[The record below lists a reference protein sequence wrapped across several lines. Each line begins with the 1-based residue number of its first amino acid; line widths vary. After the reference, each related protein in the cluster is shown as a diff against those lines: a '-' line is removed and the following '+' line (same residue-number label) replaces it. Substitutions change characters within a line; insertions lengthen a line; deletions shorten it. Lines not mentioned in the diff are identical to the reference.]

1 MSTTPEH
8 GEDHWATNRH
18 LIEEWHRTG
27 DMGALWPDV
36 PAAERHSAQAQ
47 VRAVTEAVLRSSAT
61 RPALFAPDERQART
75 LGIAGYTSGMGPL
88 LGWWIQQGLVEAPP
102 QVREVFARHLDHG
115 RRRRSVLSD
124 ALVRIVQ
131 AMRAEGVHPVV
142 IKGLHT
148 GAVYFPDAGTRPAAD
163 IDLLVRPAERGQA
176 VEALGKA
183 GFVESRRTRYAA
195 RSEWRPI
202 DRPHGV
208 HSLELDH
215 VDNPWSVDLHT
226 ALERWYFRGLRRGL
240 GEEPFDHMTEV
251 PISGTTVRA
260 LAQPY
265 VTAFLALHASHDL
278 VQMQL
283 VRLVELVLVIR
294 ADVRKRAL
302 DWAAFA
308 SLIRETGIER
318 FVHPALALAEA
329 LAPGT
334 VERALL
340 ERLGRL
346 ATPRTR
352 RVLARVIEA
361 DMGALRYRSLD
372 DKLMWASGPRELL
385 LSVSELVAP
394 SDDGMP
400 VGLARLYWRRLLTF
414 ARGLSRSRGDGDAGE
429 RGL

>member
-1 MSTTPEH
+1 MCE
-8 GEDHWATNRH
+8 GATNRR

-27 DMGALWPDV
+27 NVDVLWPDV
-36 PAAERHSAQAQ
+36 PAAERRAAQAQ
-47 VRAVTEAVLRSSAT
+47 VRAVAQAVLRSSVT
-61 RPALFAPDERQART
+61 RPSLVAPDEDQARA
-75 LGIAGYTSGMGPL
+75 LGVAGYTSGMGPL
-88 LGWWIQQGLVEAPP
+88 IGWWIQQGLVAAPP
-102 QVREVFARHLDHG
+102 RVKDVFARHLDHG
-115 RRRRSVLSD
+115 RRRREVLGD
-124 ALVRIVQ
+124 ALARIVQ
-131 AMRAEGVHPVV
+131 AMRAEGIEPVV
-142 IKGLHT
+142 MKGLHT
-148 GAVYFPDAGTRPAAD
+148 GAVYFPDPGTRPAAD
-163 IDLLVRPAERGQA
+163 IDLLVRPADRGQA
-176 VEALGKA
+176 VEALRKA
-183 GFVESRRTRYAA
+183 GFVEIQRTRYAA

-240 GEEPFDHMTEV
+240 GDEPFDHATRV
-251 PISGTTVRA
+251 SVSGTTVRV

-278 VQMQL
+278 AQMQL
-283 VRLVELVLVIR
+283 VRLVELVLIIR
-294 ADVRKRAL
+294 ADLLRRAL

-308 SLIRETGIER
+308 SLIREAGIER
-318 FVHPALALAEA
+318 FVQPALVLAEA

-334 VERALL
+334 VERGLL
-340 ERLGRL
+340 ERLARL
-346 ATPRTR
+346 ATPRMH
-352 RVLARVIEA
+352 RVLARVLEA

-400 VGLARLYWRRLLTF
+400 VGLVRLYWRRLLTF
-414 ARGLSRSRGDGDAGE
+414 ARGLPRTRGDGGASG
-429 RGL
+429 RGF